1 MEKHNS
7 VTNYVFAYF
16 AFCIHFSVE
25 SSPISDNAA
34 GGAVSQLCGVSRSL
48 ILWQPIGFGVSKFHN
63 VQHLLLL
70 LFPLLLTLLL
80 LSFAF
85 GYIITNVVNT

>member
-1 MEKHNS
+1 MFS
-7 VTNYVFAYF
+7 AYF

-70 LFPLLLTLLL
+70 LRLFPLLL

-85 GYIITNVVNT
+85 GYIITNLCKSCDVVNT